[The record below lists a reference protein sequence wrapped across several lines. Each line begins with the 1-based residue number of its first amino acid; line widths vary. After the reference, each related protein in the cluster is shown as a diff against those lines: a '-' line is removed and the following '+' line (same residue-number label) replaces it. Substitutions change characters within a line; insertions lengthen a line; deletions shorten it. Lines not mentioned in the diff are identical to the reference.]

1 MKIDALGIQAFI
13 AIAEQQGFQ
22 KAADALHI
30 SQTAL
35 TRRLQNLESSLRVKL
50 VERTTRSVA
59 LTIVGS
65 RFLPQAQRLLGELT
79 ASMLEIRETSSAHRG
94 DVCIACIPTAAACFL
109 PRILREY
116 GVAYPDNRVRI
127 VDKTSAAVTEAVL
140 RRGAEFGINVKESHH
155 GDLDSEAL
163 FDDRFVLICRH
174 DHALANQKRVTWR
187 QLHAHALIITGEAT
201 VNRALL
207 ERAVGASARGLAAF
221 YEVQRSTTAI
231 GLVGEGVAAAVV
243 PALVMRNAKYP
254 GIRVIALTAPVVSR
268 SLVLITRKNVVL
280 SPAARALYRLVQDAR
295 GGASRRQ
302 ASPTRS
308 PSKSSGV

>member
-22 KAADALHI
+22 KAADTLHI

-35 TRRLQNLESSLRVKL
+35 SRRLQNLEGSLRVKL
-50 VERTTRSVA
+50 VERTTRSVT

-65 RFLPQAQRLLGELT
+65 RFLPQAQRLFGELA
-79 ASMLEIRETSSAHRG
+79 ASMLEIRETSDAQRG
-94 DVCIACIPTAAACFL
+94 DVCIACIPTAAARYL
-109 PRILREY
+109 PRILRDY
-116 GVAYPDNRVRI
+116 ADRFPDNRVRI

-140 RRGAEFGINVKESHH
+140 RREVEFGINVRESLH

-163 FDDRFVLICRH
+163 FDDRFVLVCRH
-174 DHALANQKRVTWR
+174 DHPLAKQKRATWR
-187 QLHAHALIITGEAT
+187 QLQAHPLIVTSEAT

-207 ERAVGASARGLAAF
+207 EKAVGASGSGLAAF

-243 PALVMRNAKYP
+243 PALVMRNANDP
-254 GIRVIALTAPVVSR
+254 DLRVIALTTPVVSR
-268 SLVLITRKNVVL
+268 RLVLITRRNVVL
-280 SPAARALYRLVQDAR
+280 SPAARALHRLVRDRR
-295 GGASRRQ
+295 GGTSAMRATAR
-302 ASPTRS
+302 
-308 PSKSSGV
+308 